1 MQDSYQVLEFKEI
14 QNAIL
19 EFCKTEIGKSHVLN
33 MKMMTN
39 FDEVDKS
46 LKELDEMMN
55 LISRFS
61 YLPLSSSVH
70 ILSLIEIAKKT
81 ALLTPNDLNF
91 VLLDIETSNRLLTY
105 FSKTNDSFHLLKEYL
120 DSIKDL
126 SNLEKAIKKVITPSL
141 TVSDNASPKL
151 KEIRQKIKALEA
163 SLNSKVSSIAYQYE
177 SYLSDTNVTI
187 RDGHFVLPVK
197 TGFKNKV
204 LGIIYDVSDSGNT
217 TFIEPLEL
225 VQLNNDIATKKIE
238 ENEEVRKILK
248 ELTNLVLLQED
259 EVVNNNK
266 IIGYL
271 DFIHAKAIYALNN
284 DMKIASISKNQE
296 IRLIEAKHPLIN
308 KEKVVANDYYLD
320 EIKRIVVISG
330 PNAGGKT
337 VSLKVVGLLTLMN
350 QCGLAIPVK
359 EAKLGIFKNIY
370 LDIGDNQSLSDNLST
385 FSGHMKHIA
394 EILEVTKGKDLVLL
408 DELGTGTDPKEG
420 EIIALTI
427 LKELEE
433 KHSLALISSHYS
445 KLKEYA
451 FISPNIENSS
461 MLFDEEKLLP
471 TYIYK
476 YQTPG
481 KSYGVEVASR
491 YGIDINKINRVKEEY
506 LATDQN
512 DFETL
517 INKLQKQIE
526 QNERLR
532 RENLLTKQE
541 LEKENK
547 ALENAQKALKNQKEH
562 LLDEVKK
569 EKEQILTNL
578 KEEIS
583 EIIKAM
589 NRGDLKLHE
598 AIELKK
604 KVEDLIDSDEEIIY
618 DEEIKVG
625 DYVSLPSLNI
635 EGKVIRINKD
645 KAYISTL
652 DGMSLD
658 ININKLHK
666 IEVPKVYKVTNKNN
680 NYEHKINTSVGLELN
695 IIGLHADEALEA
707 IEKYI
712 DSCKVKNLKQV
723 RIIHG
728 FGSGVLR
735 KITREYLD
743 KNKIKYR
750 SGDISEGGGGATV
763 VIFHD

>member
-1 MQDSYQVLEFKEI
+1 MQDSYQVLEFNEI

-39 FDEVDKS
+39 FNEVEKS

-91 VLLDIETSNRLLTY
+91 VLLDIETSGRLLTY
-105 FSKTNDSFHLLKEYL
+105 FSKTNDSFPLLKEYL

-141 TVSDNASPKL
+141 TVSDNASTRL

-163 SLNSKVSSIAYQYE
+163 SLNSKVSSIAYRYE

-271 DFIHAKAIYALNN
+271 DFIHSKAIYALNN
-284 DMKIASISKNQE
+284 DMKIASISKSQE
-296 IRLIEAKHPLIN
+296 IKLIEAKHPLIN
-308 KEKVVANDYYLD
+308 KVKVVANDYYLD

-350 QCGLAIPVK
+350 QCGLALPVK

-370 LDIGDNQSLSDNLST
+370 LDIGDN
-385 FSGHMKHIA
+385 H
-394 EILEVTKGKDLVLL
+394 
-408 DELGTGTDPKEG
+408 
-420 EIIALTI
+420 
-427 LKELEE
+427 
-433 KHSLALISSHYS
+433 
-445 KLKEYA
+445 
-451 FISPNIENSS
+451 
-461 MLFDEEKLLP
+461 
-471 TYIYK
+471 
-476 YQTPG
+476 
-481 KSYGVEVASR
+481 
-491 YGIDINKINRVKEEY
+491 
-506 LATDQN
+506 
-512 DFETL
+512 
-517 INKLQKQIE
+517 
-526 QNERLR
+526 
-532 RENLLTKQE
+532 
-541 LEKENK
+541 
-547 ALENAQKALKNQKEH
+547 
-562 LLDEVKK
+562 
-569 EKEQILTNL
+569 
-578 KEEIS
+578 
-583 EIIKAM
+583 
-589 NRGDLKLHE
+589 
-598 AIELKK
+598 
-604 KVEDLIDSDEEIIY
+604 
-618 DEEIKVG
+618 
-625 DYVSLPSLNI
+625 
-635 EGKVIRINKD
+635 
-645 KAYISTL
+645 
-652 DGMSLD
+652 
-658 ININKLHK
+658 
-666 IEVPKVYKVTNKNN
+666 
-680 NYEHKINTSVGLELN
+680 
-695 IIGLHADEALEA
+695 
-707 IEKYI
+707 
-712 DSCKVKNLKQV
+712 
-723 RIIHG
+723 
-728 FGSGVLR
+728 
-735 KITREYLD
+735 
-743 KNKIKYR
+743 
-750 SGDISEGGGGATV
+750 
-763 VIFHD
+763 

>member
-1 MQDSYQVLEFKEI
+1 MQDSYQVLEFNEI

-33 MKMMTN
+33 MKMMSN
-39 FDEVDKS
+39 FNEVEKS

-91 VLLDIETSNRLLTY
+91 VLLDIETSGRLLTY
-105 FSKTNDSFHLLKEYL
+105 FSKTNDSFPLLKEYL

-141 TVSDNASPKL
+141 TVSDNASTKL

-163 SLNSKVSSIAYQYE
+163 SLNSKVSSIAYRYE

-259 EVVNNNK
+259 EVVNNNI

-296 IRLIEAKHPLIN
+296 IKLIEAKHPLIN

-350 QCGLAIPVK
+350 QCGLALPVK

-451 FISPNIENSS
+451 FISPNIENNS

-491 YGIDINKINRVKEEY
+491 YGIDINKINKVKEEY
-506 LATDQN
+506 LATDHN

-526 QNERLR
+526 QNERLK

-547 ALENAQKALKNQKEH
+547 VLIAAQKALKNQKEH

-578 KEEIS
+578 KAEIS
-583 EIIKAM
+583 EIIKVM

-618 DEEIKVG
+618 DEEIKIG

-652 DGMSLD
+652 DGMSFD

-666 IEVPKVYKVTNKNN
+666 IDAPKVNKVTNKNN

-695 IIGLHADEALEA
+695 IIGLHADEAIEA